1 MLFDERDMRVFQNSD
16 SRVYFK
22 EILQSYYS
30 QNYRATIVL
39 LYSFVIYDLF
49 IKLQTMSIEGDNK
62 AKKMVEE
69 INSMINNDEKYSIV
83 EKTIVEY
90 FIDNHELYF
99 NNFKED
105 VNYLKDCRN
114 KCAHLKVNDNTLYVP
129 SDYQARMLICSMYD
143 NILSVKAP
151 FILDLFSFVETD
163 VESYANSVFYYPGIE
178 IEENI
183 KNNIKK
189 KYLSRMTYN
198 SLCKSYKTFVKL
210 TFISNDIDCVNNIS
224 GLYVFI
230 IAMTEYIIEKG
241 HSEIFKEENILE
253 IFSRIH
259 IDNLTD
265 DNTKFS
271 MLVDIITKF
280 PVIMEIIKMDNELF
294 TFIAEKVLD
303 DPSELS
309 KYKYFDL
316 TGEKTLTQWFKDK
329 SSLQKPTYID
339 ELFETLKDEEDFD
352 INEFIIIM
360 INAVPSYN
368 GFGSADSFMT
378 FFKSH
383 YREFSDEAID
393 KVMDEYSK
401 NDQCTNRFRHDYD
414 IKEVEKL
421 LNEES

>member
-1 MLFDERDMRVFQNSD
+1 
-16 SRVYFK
+16 
-22 EILQSYYS
+22 
-30 QNYRATIVL
+30 
-39 LYSFVIYDLF
+39 
-49 IKLQTMSIEGDNK
+49 
-62 AKKMVEE
+62 
-69 INSMINNDEKYSIV
+69 
-83 EKTIVEY
+83 
-90 FIDNHELYF
+90 
-99 NNFKED
+99 
-105 VNYLKDCRN
+105 
-114 KCAHLKVNDNTLYVP
+114 
-129 SDYQARMLICSMYD
+129 MLICSMYD

-151 FILDLFSFVETD
+151 FILDLFSFAETD

-189 KYLSRMTYN
+189 KHLSRMTYN

-210 TFISNDIDCVNNIS
+210 TFISNDIDCVNNMS

-280 PVIMEIIKMDNELF
+280 AVIMGIIKMDNELF
-294 TFIAEKVLD
+294 TFIADKVLD
-303 DPSELS
+303 DPRELS
-309 KYKYFDL
+309 KYKYFYP

-401 NDQCTNRFRHDYD
+401 NDQCTNRLRHDYD

-421 LNEES
+421 SNGDS